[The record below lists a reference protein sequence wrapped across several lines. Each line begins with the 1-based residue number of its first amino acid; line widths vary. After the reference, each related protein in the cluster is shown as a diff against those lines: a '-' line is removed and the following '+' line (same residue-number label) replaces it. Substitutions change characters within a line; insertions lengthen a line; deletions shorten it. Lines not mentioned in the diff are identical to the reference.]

1 MDIHALS
8 RALVKEC
15 YLVTRSFPPDERY
28 SIVRQIG
35 RAAISVYLNIN
46 EGCSR
51 RSISERKRYF
61 EIARGS
67 IIEIDAA
74 LDISVDLDFCKAEAL
89 TKCGEY
95 IIRSFSMLSK
105 LMAKS
110 Q

>member
-1 MDIHALS
+1 MLFGHEIVSARRKVFNCPTD
-8 RALVKEC
+8 
-15 YLVTRSFPPDERY
+15 PP
-28 SIVRQIG
+28 G
-35 RAAISVYLNIN
+35 GHSVYLNIN

-74 LDISVDLDFCKAEAL
+74 LDISIDLDFCKAEAL